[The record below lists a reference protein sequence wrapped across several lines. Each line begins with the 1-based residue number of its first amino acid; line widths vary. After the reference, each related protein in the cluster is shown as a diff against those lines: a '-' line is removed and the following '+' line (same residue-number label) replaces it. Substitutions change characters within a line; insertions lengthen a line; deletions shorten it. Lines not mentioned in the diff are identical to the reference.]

1 MVIPGVAVTAAG
13 GDSNMDSNADSEA
26 NTPSASGAI
35 SLSTSPVAAA
45 GSSPQTDASRCWEC
59 KKKVGLLGIK
69 CRCGF
74 IYCSKHRY
82 SDQHN
87 CQFDFKA
94 REKDLLR
101 QRLPQV
107 AGEKINKI

>member
-1 MVIPGVAVTAAG
+1 MDAAPGS
-13 GDSNMDSNADSEA
+13 SN
-26 NTPSASGAI
+26 
-35 SLSTSPVAAA
+35 SLSTSPISGISSASPS
-45 GSSPQTDASRCWEC
+45 SSPQTDATRCWEC

-69 CRCGF
+69 CRCNY

-94 REKDLLR
+94 REKDLLK
-101 QRLPQV
+101 QRLVQV
-107 AGEKINKI
+107 AGEKITKI